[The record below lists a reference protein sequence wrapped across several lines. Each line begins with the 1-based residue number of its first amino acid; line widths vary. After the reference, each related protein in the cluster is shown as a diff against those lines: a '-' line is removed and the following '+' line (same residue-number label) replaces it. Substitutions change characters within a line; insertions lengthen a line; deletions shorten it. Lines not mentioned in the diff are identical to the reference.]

1 MAKEQEL
8 SSSDLEN
15 ILPWLIAIYDWV
27 NAFGKSKCSNKLLL
41 YNLLNYIQEYITIK
55 YYIIYYNVVFGRLSP
70 DICREKCWS
79 IFPQLHHADPS
90 ITSWIQVQ
98 AVIFVGLSQSVLGTT
113 TLTYPRNHVKSPTAE
128 ECNRKLK
135 VLFILT
141 TCNWQNE

>member
-1 MAKEQEL
+1 MAK
-8 SSSDLEN
+8 SRIITSDLEN

-55 YYIIYYNVVFGRLSP
+55 YYIIYYNIVFGRLSLISAERSVDP
-70 DICREKCWS
+70 NLQYNRAQPLHILNTSSKLSSLLDWVNLS
-79 IFPQLHHADPS
+79 LAQLHWP
-90 ITSWIQVQ
+90 IP
-98 AVIFVGLSQSVLGTT
+98 G
-113 TLTYPRNHVKSPTAE
+113 NHVKSPTAE